1 MTPVRSLPLQDAEGL
16 RHTFQQKA
24 AIMTIVRLRNAV
36 FLVSLLGGMEILAQ
50 EAPAP
55 AAAPAMPV
63 PGAVSPE
70 AQAFYRNL
78 RPRPAVT
85 ADYRDPATMTRLRT
99 GLDKMF
105 LANAR
110 RIRTDY
116 TLEAVQADGVTAY
129 WVRVGEPAHRTKVLL
144 YLHGGGYILGSAT
157 SFLGLPLTVGPAAGV
172 PVLSV
177 EYRLAP
183 EHPFPAAVDDS
194 LAVYRW
200 LLDKGYRS
208 RDIAVFGDS
217 AGGGL
222 AVALALAARDARL
235 ALPAAIAALSPLAD
249 LTPVGDTRQTLAAL
263 DPIVV
268 GDPTPRYALYAGNR
282 DPKDPLISPVY
293 ADLAGLPPLLLQVG
307 TRESLLSDSVRLA
320 RKAREAG
327 VDVTLDVWEGMW
339 HVWQNDIAVP
349 ESHRAVDELAAYF
362 RRHLGVA
369 KR

>member
-1 MTPVRSLPLQDAEGL
+1 MPFPFKRGL
-16 RHTFQQKA
+16 RHTIEEKA
-24 AIMTIVRLRNAV
+24 AIMTIARLRNAI
-36 FLVSLLGGMEILAQ
+36 LVLTLLGASEIPAQ

-55 AAAPAMPV
+55 AATPVVPV

-78 RPRPAVT
+78 RPRPAMT

-105 LANAR
+105 LAIAR

-116 TLEAVQADGVTAY
+116 TLEAVQAGGVTAY

-157 SFLGLPLTVGPAAGV
+157 SFLGLPLTIGPAAGV

-200 LLDKGYRS
+200 LLEKGYRS

-222 AVALALAARDARL
+222 AVALALTARNARL
-235 ALPAAIAALSPLAD
+235 PLPAAIAALSPLTD
-249 LTPVGDTRQTLAAL
+249 LTPVGDTRQTLVAF

-268 GDPTPRYALYAGNR
+268 GDPTPRYAVYAGDH
-282 DPKDPLISPVY
+282 DPKNPLISPVY
-293 ADLAGLPPLLLQVG
+293 AELAGLPPLLIQVG
-307 TRESLLSDSVRLA
+307 TRETLLSDSVRLA
-320 RKAREAG
+320 RNAREAG

-339 HVWQNDIAVP
+339 HVWQNDGAVP
-349 ESHRAVDELAAYF
+349 ESRRAVDELAAYF
-362 RRHLGVA
+362 RRHLGVE